1 MCYTLHTRLIPMSIF
16 LLRKNSFTFS
26 VIQCYVHCNGYSL
39 NSLNPSHPKKKKK
52 MDVMEMGEVGFI
64 MGRWEIFKVCLHSWQ
79 RNANPLFYEDPH
91 YITCLLF
98 FEFCPLSPPLPCHLP
113 GADTGCFPHWY
124 TDFGHSN
131 LGVPNL
137 ILSKTETTIKC
148 NSSFFIKS
156 AT

>member
-52 MDVMEMGEVGFI
+52 KMDVMEMGEVGFI
-64 MGRWEIFKVCLHSWQ
+64 MGGWEIFKVCLHSWQ

-98 FEFCPLSPPLPCHLP
+98 FEFCPLSPPTSLSPTRGWYRLLPTLVYWFW
-113 GADTGCFPHWY
+113 ALEFGCAKF
-124 TDFGHSN
+124 N
-131 LGVPNL
+131 L
-137 ILSKTETTIKC
+137 K
-148 NSSFFIKS
+148 
-156 AT
+156 